1 MVAVAGL
8 PGLTAVGVEVL
19 SLYGGFT
26 VTLAV
31 PLPVL

>member
-8 PGLTAVGVEVL
+8 PGLTADGVEVL

-26 VTLAV
+26 VTPAI
-31 PLPVL
+31 PLPAV